1 MKCVSMFLPI
11 SYPNKSRSFCVNSHL
26 RPKRKL
32 FALSAFVLIST
43 CVSNGQDIT
52 PKVSRYMDAQVEVN
66 RFNGSIL
73 IAQRGKVLLQKRY
86 GPAAGATEEEKSLNS
101 RYRIGSIAKQFIAAA
116 ILQLNEKGKL
126 GLQDSVCK
134 HLAKCPNSWDQIKIF
149 NLLAQ
154 TDGIPDLDPS
164 LQPKMAKSTTTTSG
178 FLARLADRPLE
189 FRPGE
194 KFRYGNSG
202 YAVLGA
208 VIEEVSGESCLKYLN
223 DHIFIR
229 LGMRETGYDDAGW
242 IVRNN
247 PGIPNS
253 ILPSDL
259 DLAVPYS
266 WGQLYSTAEDVY
278 RWDRALNS
286 EELLSKTS
294 IAAMFT
300 PYIDG
305 YGFGWVVLKEFDRT
319 LDTSAGGV
327 YLFGS
332 AIRRY
337 AADGV
342 CVIVV
347 SNSDNADGG
356 RISRDLAAILFGKHY
371 ELPIQHRAINI
382 NPTTFDSY
390 VGRYQLASDFVLAV
404 SMEAN
409 RLMIQSP
416 NQPKIEIF
424 PESETRFFA
433 KGLDAVISFIQSP
446 QGKATQL
453 VVQQGGREIPAPRI
467 N

>member
-1 MKCVSMFLPI
+1 MWCSLSTRQASLFQRLVAPPVTDSRGPPSTASKSCHSKAELCMKCVSMFLPI

-101 RYRIGSIAKQFIAAA
+101 RYRIGPIANQFIAAA
-116 ILQLNEKGKL
+116 ILQPKEKGKL

-208 VIEEVSGESCLKYLN
+208 VIEE
-223 DHIFIR
+223 
-229 LGMRETGYDDAGW
+229 
-242 IVRNN
+242 
-247 PGIPNS
+247 
-253 ILPSDL
+253 
-259 DLAVPYS
+259 
-266 WGQLYSTAEDVY
+266 
-278 RWDRALNS
+278 
-286 EELLSKTS
+286 
-294 IAAMFT
+294 
-300 PYIDG
+300 
-305 YGFGWVVLKEFDRT
+305 
-319 LDTSAGGV
+319 
-327 YLFGS
+327 
-332 AIRRY
+332 
-337 AADGV
+337 
-342 CVIVV
+342 
-347 SNSDNADGG
+347 
-356 RISRDLAAILFGKHY
+356 
-371 ELPIQHRAINI
+371 
-382 NPTTFDSY
+382 
-390 VGRYQLASDFVLAV
+390 
-404 SMEAN
+404 
-409 RLMIQSP
+409 
-416 NQPKIEIF
+416 
-424 PESETRFFA
+424 
-433 KGLDAVISFIQSP
+433 
-446 QGKATQL
+446 
-453 VVQQGGREIPAPRI
+453 
-467 N
+467 